1 MDPFLDVKKD
11 VEKNL
16 IKSQNLKK
24 QLEKKPN
31 GTDSNFLKDQ
41 LKSTLKSI
49 KDDLEDLDE
58 TINVI
63 QRDPGRFNLNHFEVN
78 SRKDL
83 LESLRKDLKSLD
95 DFLNDLDRNQLFS
108 TKQQSQQNF
117 DYQPQLQKEHLN
129 NKSLIENE
137 QQQQQLL
144 FKTQDKQLDG
154 VYNTVVNL
162 KEVAHVMGR
171 EIDDQA
177 RLIDDIEIQVDTT
190 QHKLNHGIKKVNDFI
205 KANSNSKQQC
215 TIIFLIIALVILL
228 IMVFSM

>member
-1 MDPFLDVKKD
+1 D

-63 QRDPGRFNLNHFEVN
+63 QRDP
-78 SRKDL
+78 
-83 LESLRKDLKSLD
+83 
-95 DFLNDLDRNQLFS
+95 QLFS

-117 DYQPQLQKEHLN
+117 DYQPQLQKVHLN

-177 RLIDDIEIQVDTT
+177 R
-190 QHKLNHGIKKVNDFI
+190 
-205 KANSNSKQQC
+205 
-215 TIIFLIIALVILL
+215 
-228 IMVFSM
+228 